1 MARKERRISRPV
13 ILWQKIREAW
23 LYNVGYL
30 AAPWRQ
36 RRYIRRL
43 AGRERIRVVFVA
55 VNMPMWKYQ
64 DLYFML
70 KADSRFSVSVVLSPS
85 MNFTDG
91 QRQRDIEQMRRSF
104 TESGVDYVDWDIEH
118 GAEPVDIRRSLD
130 PDIVFYA
137 QPYHGVFHPRHQF
150 LNFTDRLLAYNPY
163 GFQQTRDKWLFD
175 QVFCNVA
182 WKLYY
187 VNSCNADDARLYM
200 RNRGRNVVIVGYP
213 DADRYMAAGGADAW
227 KGGEHRRKRLIW
239 APHFTLANDG
249 SAMSRSNFLAVSG
262 LMLDIA
268 RRYADRLRIAFK
280 PHPGLFTE
288 LCNHPDWGE
297 QRARDYYKAWETME
311 NTQLETGGFVELFR
325 GSDAMIH
332 DCGSFVVDYL
342 YFGKP
347 VMYLTSDM
355 EKTRSYGNAVCRE
368 AYDVH
373 YAGNGDGDIIGF
385 IDNVVLGGDDPL
397 AARRTAFY
405 EKNLRT
411 PGTGSVARN
420 TYNDILESLGM
431 AGQ

>member
-1 MARKERRISRPV
+1 MAKRKRRISRQV

-23 LYNVGYL
+23 LYYIGYM

-43 AGRERIRVVFVA
+43 AGRERIKVVFVA

-64 DLYFML
+64 ELYFML
-70 KADSRFSVSVVLSPS
+70 KADPRFNVSVVLSPS
-85 MNFTDG
+85 MSFTDG
-91 QRQRDIEQMRRSF
+91 QRQRDISQMRRF
-104 TESGVDYVDWDIEH
+104 FADSGVDFVDWDIEH
-118 GAEPVDIRRSLD
+118 EAEPVDIRRELD

-137 QPYHGVFHPRHQF
+137 QPYHGVFHPKHQF
-150 LNFTDRLLAYNPY
+150 LNFTDRLLAYYPY

-175 QVFCNVA
+175 QVFCNIA

-187 VNSCNADDARLYM
+187 VNRCNLDDARLYM
-200 RNRGRNVVIVGYP
+200 RNRGRNVVIVGYSN
-213 DADRYMAAGGADAW
+213 ADRYLGKAAAQVW
-227 KGGEHRRKRLIW
+227 KDTGGERRRLIW

-249 SAMSRSNFLAVSG
+249 SAMSRSNFLALSG
-262 LMLDIA
+262 LMTDIA
-268 RRYADRLRIAFK
+268 RRYADRLQIAFK

-288 LCNHPDWGE
+288 LCNHPGWGRQKAE
-297 QRARDYYKAWETME
+297 EYYRTWETME
-311 NTQLETGGFVELFR
+311 NTQLETGDFVELFR

-342 YFGKP
+342 YFRKP

-355 EKTRSYGNAVCRE
+355 NRTRAYGNSVCRE

-373 YAGNGDGDIIGF
+373 YAGNGADDIIRF
-385 IDNVVLGGDDPL
+385 IDDVVLGGNDPL
-397 AARRTAFY
+397 R
-405 EKNLRT
+405 EKREHFFEDNLRT

-420 TYNDILESLGM
+420 TYNDILASLGM
-431 AGQ
+431 AAG